1 MVARSEQSRLL
12 RPRQPVGLSRFR
24 TLQRA
29 CLRLAG
35 VLCVTMPLVVV
46 AAAATTASFA
56 QRIAP
61 LIEPAKLAKLGARG
75 ANPRVQKYVAQL
87 AEAQQQHVPVSTVV
101 AQAGALAGMRG
112 EAAKLTADA
121 IVRTQY
127 DSAAA
132 VDVIAFGHGRNF
144 SACGSVASR
153 RRTSAR
159 LARNTSPPFAPQAR
173 CRPSGLN

>member
-1 MVARSEQSRLL
+1 MRLL
-12 RPRQPVGLSRFR
+12 RSF
-24 TLQRA
+24 
-29 CLRLAG
+29 LAG
-35 VLCVTMPLVVV
+35 LLFLGIALAVP
-46 AAAATTASFA
+46 AADVSGYAA
-56 QRIAP
+56 RIAP
-61 LIEPAKLAKLGARG
+61 LIDPAKLATLGERG

-101 AQAGALAGMRG
+101 AQAGALAGMKG

-132 VDVIAFGHGRNF
+132 VDVIAFDHGRNF